1 MEGCFIVYPNPAED
15 FDIKCDLKSKDIT
28 VPDDQQNLYEEVEY
42 VCTIIK
48 SLHNT
53 HDSIKRKYFNK
64 LLSLARAGLVG
75 IEGNCETTLTF
86 KSLKKLKEEMIII
99 EGQRIKNEYM
109 KLFGKNIF
117 ILTISILIGYLIFIS
132 IFNLNNI
139 ISNYLVMYSI
149 TFVCSL
155 VGTWISFGARNL
167 NISFKQLSVVE
178 DDMMNQWIRLV
189 YIGICSVILITFL
202 NTDII
207 KINIGT
213 ISSSNIKESFEIQA
227 SIGFICGLIESKLGL
242 NIYKKVENI
251 IE

>member
-1 MEGCFIVYPNPAED
+1 MKGCFIVYPNPDED

-28 VPDDQQNLYEEVEY
+28 VPDDQQNLYVEIEY

-64 LLSLARAGLVG
+64 LLSLSRAGLVG
-75 IEGNCETTLTF
+75 IEGNCETTLAF
-86 KSLKKLKEEMIII
+86 KSLKQLKEEMIIN

-109 KLFGKNIF
+109 KLLGKRIL

-139 ISNYLVMYSI
+139 ISNYLAMYSI

-155 VGTWISFGARNL
+155 IGTWISFGARNL
-167 NISFKQLSVVE
+167 SISFKQLSVIE
-178 DDMMNQWIRLV
+178 DDMMNQWIRLL

-202 NTDII
+202 TTDII